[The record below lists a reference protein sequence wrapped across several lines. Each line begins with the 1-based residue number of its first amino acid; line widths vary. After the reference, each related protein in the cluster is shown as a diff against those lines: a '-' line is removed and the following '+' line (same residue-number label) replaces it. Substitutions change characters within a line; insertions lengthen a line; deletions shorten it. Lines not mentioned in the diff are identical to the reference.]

1 MISNLVGNKIREIR
15 ALRKMTQQQLADRAD
30 IPRATLAS
38 MERDDSNP
46 SLAAVYKIAVA
57 LDITI
62 DALLAVKDQRVAVT
76 RAKNMGHS
84 VSGDGLYKATA
95 ISPASNAHFH
105 QQLFYLEA
113 KSTYQGKPHP
123 PGSEEYLHILE
134 GEVTLD
140 AAGEVVQLSQGDSA
154 CFRSNIEHS
163 YYNPGECR
171 AVGIV
176 TILVFPD
183 LS

>member
-15 ALRKMTQQQLADRAD
+15 AMRKMTQQQLANRAD

-62 DALLAVKDQRVAVT
+62 DALLAVKNQRVTVT
-76 RAKNMGHS
+76 RAKDMS
-84 VSGDGLYKATA
+84 RSESGDGCYQATA

-105 QQLFYLEA
+105 QQLFQLDAHSVYH
-113 KSTYQGKPHP
+113 GKPHP
-123 PGSEEYLHILE
+123 PGSEEYLHIIE

-140 AAGEVVQLSQGDSA
+140 AAGEEANLSKGDSA

-163 YYNPGECR
+163 YYNPGDTQ

-183 LS
+183 L

>member
-15 ALRKMTQQQLADRAD
+15 AMRKMTQQQLADRAD

-62 DALLAVKDQRVAVT
+62 DGLLAVRDQRVAVT
-76 RAKNMGHS
+76 KARNMSHS
-84 VSGDGLYKATA
+84 VSGDGLYKSTV

-105 QQLFYLEA
+105 QQLFYLEPH
-113 KSTYQGKPHP
+113 SLFEGKPHP

-134 GEVTLD
+134 GDVNLD
-140 AAGEVVQLSQGDSA
+140 AAGEVVELSKGDSA

-163 YYNPGECR
+163 YYNPGECQT
-171 AVGIV
+171 VGIV

>member
-15 ALRKMTQQQLADRAD
+15 ATRKMTQQQLANRAD

-62 DALLAVKDQRVAVT
+62 DALLAVKNQRVAVT
-76 RAKNMGHS
+76 RAREMS
-84 VSGDGLYKATA
+84 RSESGDAVYRATA
-95 ISPASNAHFH
+95 ISPASNAHFS
-105 QQLFYLEA
+105 QQLFQLDAHSIYH
-113 KSTYQGKPHP
+113 GKPHP

-134 GEVTLD
+134 GEVILD
-140 AAGEVVQLSQGDSA
+140 AAGEKVSLSAGDSA
-154 CFRSNIEHS
+154 CFRSNIQHS
-163 YYNPGECR
+163 YRNPGKEKT
-171 AVGIV
+171 VGIV
-176 TILVFPD
+176 TILIFPD
-183 LS
+183 LH